1 VCVRVSVCLCVCA
14 CVCVHVSVCV
24 CVCAVVVVL
33 TADRVDCRV
42 CQERRLACKNLCEDF
57 FGEARL

>member
-1 VCVRVSVCLCVCA
+1 MCVRVSVCVCVRVSVCLCL
-14 CVCVHVSVCV
+14 
-24 CVCAVVVVL
+24 CAVVVVL
-33 TADRVDCRV
+33 TADRVDCRF